1 MPAECRSPES
11 VLQRHGARVRRAA
24 INEGV
29 FMSIPMSVHLEM
41 GVVREGGASLNRS
54 GVECG
59 IWKAMRNSVCRGVLQ
74 SGAALKAIVRGES
87 ARSDR
92 R

>member
-29 FMSIPMSVHLEM
+29 FMSIPMSVH